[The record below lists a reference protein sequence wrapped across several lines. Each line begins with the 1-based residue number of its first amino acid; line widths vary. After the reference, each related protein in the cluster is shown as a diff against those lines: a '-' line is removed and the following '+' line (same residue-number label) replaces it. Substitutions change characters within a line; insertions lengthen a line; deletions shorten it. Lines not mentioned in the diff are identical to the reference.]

1 MNREEAWELE
11 KETLVKMANQNTFLA
26 IPEAFRRGWDM
37 AMAEIERKIKIR
49 DG

>member
-1 MNREEAWELE
+1 MNREEAWESE
-11 KETLVKMANQNTFLA
+11 KESMIKLAFHNAFMA
-26 IPEAFRRGWDM
+26 IPEAFRIGWEA